1 MRLLTPELNSPK
13 GLDNM
18 NANDMNVQKE
28 KFTFVSEEEKV
39 REKARPSLTYWAD
52 AWRRLKKN
60 YLAMFGLAG
69 VILIILFGVVGPYF
83 SDISYSDQR
92 NEFRNLPPRLE
103 IYQIDDGMYA
113 YISKDYNFFLIDENG
128 ANLQHLERIK
138 QEDVL
143 QGRTNVG
150 ELLSPAQIRQQREEV
165 EKANVNYYQF
175 NDEEIQVDYSF
186 KLAAEEEG
194 YDYDLAIT
202 FRNNVVTYPLK
213 TVRNKS
219 YIFGTDSL
227 GRDLLIR
234 VMYGARISLLVAFI
248 ATIVNFLIGVTYG
261 AISGYEGGQVD
272 NIMMRIVDII
282 NSVPLTLYIILLMV
296 MIHSQ
301 GGLGTIILALGTV
314 YWVGMARLVRG
325 QILALKEQ
333 EFILAA
339 RALGVST
346 IKIIFKHLIPNA
358 MGPIIVSMT
367 MMIPGA
373 IFTESF
379 LSFIGLGVS
388 APMASW
394 GTLANNALSG
404 ILTYPYQLFFP
415 AVAIA
420 VTMLAFNFLGDG
432 LRDALDPRLRR
443 G

>member
-1 MRLLTPELNSPK
+1 
-13 GLDNM
+13 M
-18 NANDMNVQKE
+18 NAKDMNVKKE
-28 KFTFVSEEEKV
+28 KFKFVSEEEKA
-39 REKARPSLTYWAD
+39 REDTRPSLTYWAD

-60 YLAMFGLAG
+60 RLAMVGLAG
-69 VILIILFGVVGPYF
+69 VILVILFGVFGPYF
-83 SDISYSDQR
+83 FEASYSDQR
-92 NEFRNLPPRLE
+92 NEFKNLGPSLE
-103 IYQIDDGMYA
+103 IYEIDEGLFA
-113 YISKDYNFFLIDENG
+113 NVSKDYNFFILDEDG
-128 ANLQHLERIK
+128 GNLEHVERIK
-138 QEDVL
+138 QEEVL

-150 ELLSPAQIRQQREEV
+150 EILSPSQIRQQREEQ
-165 EKANVNYYQF
+165 ETKNVSYYLYQ
-175 NDEEIQVDYSF
+175 DEEIVVDYSY
-186 KLAAEEEG
+186 KLEAEEMG

-202 FRNNVVTYPLK
+202 YKDNIVTYPAK
-213 TVRNKS
+213 TVRNKA
-219 YIFGTDSL
+219 YPFGTDNL

-248 ATIVNFLIGVTYG
+248 ATMVNFVIGVTYG
-261 AISGYEGGQVD
+261 AIAGYEGGQVD

-282 NSVPLTLYIILLMV
+282 NSVPLVLYIILLMV
-296 MIHSQ
+296 MIDSQ
-301 GGLGTIILALGTV
+301 GGLGSIVLTLGTV

-339 RALGVST
+339 RALGVPT
-346 IKIIFKHLIPNA
+346 TKIIFKHLIPNA

-367 MMIPGA
+367 MMIPSA

-415 AVAIA
+415 ALAIA
-420 VTMLAFNFLGDG
+420 LTMLAFNFLGDG
-432 LRDALDPRLRR
+432 LRDALDPRLRK

>member
-1 MRLLTPELNSPK
+1 
-13 GLDNM
+13 M
-18 NANDMNVQKE
+18 NAKE
-28 KFTFVSEEEKV
+28 MKVKKEEFTFVSEEEKA
-39 REKARPSLTYWAD
+39 REDTRPSLTYWAD

-60 YLAMFGLAG
+60 RLAMVGLVG
-69 VILIILFGVVGPYF
+69 VILVVLFGVVGPYF
-83 SDISYSDQR
+83 FEASYSDQR
-92 NEFRNLPPRLE
+92 NEFRNLGPSLE
-103 IYQIDDGMYA
+103 IYEIDDGLFA
-113 YISKDYNFFLIDENG
+113 NVSKDYNFFVIDEDG
-128 ANLQHLERIK
+128 GNLEHVEQIK
-138 QEDVL
+138 QEEVL

-150 ELLSPAQIRQQREEV
+150 EILSPSQIRQQREEQ
-165 EKANVNYYQF
+165 EKENVNYYLYHG
-175 NDEEIQVDYSF
+175 EEIELDYSY
-186 KLAAEEEG
+186 KLEAEEMG
-194 YDYDLAIT
+194 YDYDFALT
-202 FRNNVVTYPLK
+202 YKDNTVTYPAK
-213 TVRNKS
+213 TVRNKA
-219 YIFGTDSL
+219 YPFGTDSL

-248 ATIVNFLIGVTYG
+248 ATMVNFVIGVTYG
-261 AISGYEGGQVD
+261 AIAGYEGGQVD

-282 NSVPLTLYIILLMV
+282 NSVPLVLYIILLMV
-296 MIHSQ
+296 MIDSQ
-301 GGLGTIILALGTV
+301 GGLGSIVLTLGTV

-339 RALGVST
+339 RALGVPT
-346 IKIIFKHLIPNA
+346 TKIIFKHLIPNA

-367 MMIPGA
+367 MMIPSA

-415 AVAIA
+415 ATAIA
-420 VTMLAFNFLGDG
+420 LTMLAFNFLGDG
-432 LRDALDPRLRR
+432 LRDALDPRLRK